1 MTTCRSLGHIMRV
14 VSVNDGNVTNVEA
27 RDMLQERKSCE
38 IVDLALRYLE
48 RQPDQNA
55 DRVAQCLQLLRQKT
69 LKPEERIQVVNLAP
83 TNAVT
88 VCAIVDDT
96 RFDDDA
102 VDDIVAVSKTYLH
115 TT

>member
-1 MTTCRSLGHIMRV
+1 MRV

-27 RDMLQERKSCE
+27 RDMLNERKRRD

-48 RQPDQNA
+48 RRPDQHK
-55 DRVAQCLQLLRQKT
+55 DRVAQCLQLLRQKA

-88 VCAIVDDT
+88 VCAIIEGCDA

-102 VDDIVAVSKTYLH
+102 VDDIVAVSKAHLH
-115 TT
+115 TTS